1 MRKITA
7 ALLIAASSLAV
18 VTTPALADRGR
29 GGAIAGALIGG
40 AVIGAV
46 IGANSNRGP
55 VVVESGPRYY
65 APAPVRPAC
74 FDPYSGEYV
83 RCYSPPPP
91 PRYVY
96 APPPPVYYSPPPPRY
111 YGPPPPRYYRDY
123 RGW

>member
-7 ALLIAASSLAV
+7 ALLIAASSLAAV
-18 VTTPALADRGR
+18 STPALADRGR

-65 APAPVRPAC
+65 APAPRPGC
-74 FDPYSGEYV
+74 YDPYSGEYV
-83 RCYSPPPP
+83 RCYAPPPP

-96 APPPPVYYSPPPPRY
+96 APPPPVYYAPPPPRY